1 MKLTTEQLRQ
11 LIRKELNRNSINEAT
26 TISTETAARKIEKL
40 TDANNHSEAVLE
52 LAKLVNDKKY
62 QKIAQSIIDIHEAE
76 GSMPAEIGKYRTK
89 VLESLMK
96 QLKSKVSKEDYDRI
110 NSVF

>member
-1 MKLTTEQLRQ
+1 MRLAGLVSKRTFGRPT
-11 LIRKELNRNSINEAT
+11 NEAT

-40 TDANNHSEAVLE
+40 TDDNNHSEAVLE

-76 GSMPAEIGKYRTK
+76 GSIPVEIVKYRTK
-89 VLESLMK
+89 VMETLLK

-110 NSVF
+110 NSAF